1 MIILKQH
8 SDMSLVFHRLEY
20 WASGSVPN
28 YPRINQ
34 EVFKLRL
41 ELSMLLSSLISK
53 LDIRQ

>member
-1 MIILKQH
+1 
-8 SDMSLVFHRLEY
+8 MSFMFHRLEN

-41 ELSMLLSSLISK
+41 ELAMLLSGLISK
-53 LDIRQ
+53 LDVGR